1 MKANVITAH
10 GPAAEVFA
18 MRQVADPVPTAH
30 DLIIKVLTT
39 SINPLDC
46 RIRNKAS
53 VPRNFPLTLGF
64 DVCGLV
70 VEKGH
75 DVTGFEIGDRVIG
88 SPTPFR
94 NGANA
99 EYVAIEHRL
108 CTWAGTLADATAAAI
123 PLVGITAY
131 EALFDRLRVR
141 SGDWVVIHA
150 GAGGVGHL
158 AIQLA
163 RNAGCRI
170 ITTASRPESLAYC
183 TDELGADHV
192 LNYRETDIAGAV
204 MDITQGQGAGLIMD
218 NAGGECFSRSLD
230 YVSHNGHICT
240 ILPVAVDE
248 RQGYQ
253 LLLRNITLSYQF
265 MGGRRP
271 GDRRPGVRR
280 SGDRN
285 AAHQENCQGQILQKL
300 VEMAECGQLRPHVS
314 KIYDWHD
321 LAQAHEEMERGHV
334 TGKLVVRVTN

>member
-10 GPAAEVFA
+10 GPAREVFA
-18 MRQVADPVPTAH
+18 MQQVADPVPTAN
-30 DLIIKVLTT
+30 DLILKVLTT
-39 SINPLDC
+39 SVNPLDC

-53 VPRNFPLTLGF
+53 VTRHFPLTLGF
-64 DVCGLV
+64 DVCGTV
-70 VEKGH
+70 VEMGP

-99 EYVAIEHRL
+99 EYLAIDHRSCAL
-108 CTWAGTLADATAAAI
+108 AGTLADATAAAI

-141 SGDWVVIHA
+141 PGEWVVIHA

-170 ITTASRPESLAYC
+170 ITTASRPESLAFC
-183 TDELGADHV
+183 ADELGADHV
-192 LNYRETDIAGAV
+192 LNYKTNITDAV
-204 MDITQGQGAGLIMD
+204 MDITGGQGAGLIMD
-218 NAGGECFSRSLD
+218 NVGADCFSHSLS

-240 ILPVAVDE
+240 ILPVAVGE
-248 RQGYQ
+248 QQGYQ
-253 LLLRNITLSYQF
+253 LLLKNITLSYQF
-265 MGGRRP
+265 MGGRR
-271 GDRRPGVRR
+271 RH
-280 SGDRN
+280 N
-285 AAHQENCQGQILQKL
+285 APEQDNHQGQVLQKL
-300 VEMAECGQLRPHVS
+300 VEMVEAGQLRPHVS

-321 LAQAHEEMERGHV
+321 LAQAHEEMERGHA
-334 TGKLVVRVTN
+334 TGKLVVQVTN

>member
-18 MRQVADPVPTAH
+18 MQLVADPVPMAH
-30 DLIIKVLTT
+30 DLILKVLTT

-64 DVCGLV
+64 DVCGIV
-70 VEKGH
+70 VEKGR

-88 SPTPFR
+88 LPTPFR

-99 EYVAIEHRL
+99 EYVAIDHRS
-108 CTWAGTLADATAAAI
+108 CAWAGTLADATAAAI
-123 PLVGITAY
+123 PLVGITAH

-158 AIQLA
+158 TIQLA
-163 RNAGCRI
+163 KNAGCRI

-183 TDELGADHV
+183 TDELGAEHV
-192 LNYRETDIAGAV
+192 LNYREADIAGSV
-204 MDITQGQGAGLIMD
+204 MNITKGLGAGLIMD

-230 YVSHNGHICT
+230 YLSQNGHICT

-248 RQGYQ
+248 QQGYQ
-253 LLLRNITLSYQF
+253 LLLKNITLSYQF
-265 MGGRRP
+265 MGGRRDA
-271 GDRRPGVRR
+271 GQ
-280 SGDRN
+280 
-285 AAHQENCQGQILQKL
+285 QENVQGKVLQKL
-300 VEMAECGQLRPHVS
+300 VEMVECGQLRPHVS

-321 LAQAHEEMERGHV
+321 LARAHEEMERGHV
-334 TGKLVVRVTN
+334 MGKLVVRVTN

>member
-1 MKANVITAH
+1 MKANVIIAH
-10 GPAAEVFA
+10 GPAAEVFE
-18 MRQVADPVPTAH
+18 MQQVADPVPTAC
-30 DLIIKVLTT
+30 DLIVKVLTT

-53 VPRNFPLTLGF
+53 VSRNFPLTLGF
-64 DVCGLV
+64 DVCGIV
-70 VEKGH
+70 VEMGRN
-75 DVTGFEIGDRVIG
+75 VTGFEIGDRVIG

-99 EYVAIEHRL
+99 EYVAIDHRS
-108 CTWAGTLADATAAAI
+108 CTRAGTLADATGAAI

-163 RNAGCRI
+163 KNAGCRI

-183 TDELGADHV
+183 TDALGADHV
-192 LNYRETDIAGAV
+192 LNYRETDVAGAV
-204 MDITQGQGAGLIMD
+204 MDITQGQGVGLIMD

-230 YVSHNGHICT
+230 YVSPNGHICT

-248 RQGYQ
+248 QQGYQ
-253 LLLRNITLSYQF
+253 LLLKNITLSYQF
-265 MGGRRP
+265 MDGRRP
-271 GDRRPGVRR
+271 GRP
-280 SGDRN
+280 N
-285 AAHQENCQGQILQKL
+285 AAQQESCHGQVLQKL
-300 VEMAECGQLRPHVS
+300 VEMVECGQLRPHVS

-334 TGKLVVRVTN
+334 MGKLVVRVTN